1 MPPLHYV
8 IFESSLNRYLI
19 TYTDDAQEETVV
31 TAGEE
36 NMTRV
41 VEVTQAEMGV
51 GVMDYLERALR
62 KVF

>member
-1 MPPLHYV
+1 ML
-8 IFESSLNRYLI
+8 ITSQALNKYLI

>member
-1 MPPLHYV
+1 ML
-8 IFESSLNRYLI
+8 ITSQALNRYLI
-19 TYTDDAQEETVV
+19 MFTLMNDAQEETVV

>member
-1 MPPLHYV
+1 ML
-8 IFESSLNRYLI
+8 ITFQALNRYLI
-19 TYTDDAQEETVV
+19 TYTAAAQEETVV

>member
-1 MPPLHYV
+1 MV
-8 IFESSLNRYLI
+8 
-19 TYTDDAQEETVV
+19 TV
-31 TAGEE
+31 GEE

>member
-1 MPPLHYV
+1 MM
-8 IFESSLNRYLI
+8 
-19 TYTDDAQEETVV
+19 
-31 TAGEE
+31 AGEE

-41 VEVTQAEMGV
+41 VEVSQAEMGV

>member
-1 MPPLHYV
+1 ML
-8 IFESSLNRYLI
+8 ITSQALNRYLI

-31 TAGEE
+31 MAGEE

-41 VEVTQAEMGV
+41 VEVTQAELGV